1 MNQEIKANIRAQI
14 EELPDIS
21 GVYIFKDAEDRA
33 LYIGKAK
40 SIKNRVKSHYTNA
53 QNLNTETFIVN
64 NTEKIDFFVTDSE
77 IEAFLLES
85 ELIKLYN
92 PKYNINLKDDK
103 SFPYIIITKEEFP
116 RIIVHRVRKQDE
128 LTEFRNFFGPFT
140 DVGAIKYTLNFL
152 FKIFPVCSCNKP
164 RKKRIR
170 PCLKYQLKRCVAPCV
185 ENISREDYLKNITNI
200 ELFLGGKKKEIIEE
214 FKRQMKEAADNLE
227 FENAA
232 LLRNHI
238 WALEKTIINQKI
250 IGNEPEFS
258 LGVEEL
264 KDILNLPESP
274 LRIEAFDISNLS
286 GTDPTGSLVSFLK
299 GQPNKSGYRRFKIRT
314 VEGAN
319 DVAMMSELIERRY
332 KRLIKEQ
339 QPLPNLIIV
348 DGGKPQLNIASEV
361 LMNLGLNEIPVIGLA
376 KRFEHVFKPSLS
388 DPIIISPD
396 SPALFLLQ
404 RIRDEAHRF
413 ALKYHQLLRKKRTI
427 HKKN

>member
-1 MNQEIKANIRAQI
+1 
-14 EELPDIS
+14 
-21 GVYIFKDAEDRA
+21 
-33 LYIGKAK
+33 
-40 SIKNRVKSHYTNA
+40 
-53 QNLNTETFIVN
+53 
-64 NTEKIDFFVTDSE
+64 
-77 IEAFLLES
+77 
-85 ELIKLYN
+85 
-92 PKYNINLKDDK
+92 
-103 SFPYIIITKEEFP
+103 
-116 RIIVHRVRKQDE
+116 
-128 LTEFRNFFGPFT
+128 
-140 DVGAIKYTLNFL
+140 
-152 FKIFPVCSCNKP
+152 
-164 RKKRIR
+164 
-170 PCLKYQLKRCVAPCV
+170 
-185 ENISREDYLKNITNI
+185 
-200 ELFLGGKKKEIIEE
+200 
-214 FKRQMKEAADNLE
+214 
-227 FENAA
+227 
-232 LLRNHI
+232 
-238 WALEKTIINQKI
+238 
-250 IGNEPEFS
+250 
-258 LGVEEL
+258 VEEL

-361 LMNLGLNEIPVIGLA
+361 LMNLGLNQIPIIGLA